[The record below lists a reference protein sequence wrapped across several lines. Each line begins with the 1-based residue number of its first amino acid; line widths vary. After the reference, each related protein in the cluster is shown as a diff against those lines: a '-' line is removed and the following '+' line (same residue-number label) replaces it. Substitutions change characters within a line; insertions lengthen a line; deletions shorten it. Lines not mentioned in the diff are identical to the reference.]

1 MPPKK
6 KIIKDLPTKSDVI
19 NFYELKD
26 VQTFSPVYHNPTF
39 DDIKQPLRHPLYLLI
54 CGTTGS
60 GKTNVLLNIISKMN
74 GTFNMIKI
82 FTQNKQEPLYQY
94 LESKIKKPYLEI
106 YEGLAE
112 LNKMDLDK
120 LEKNQ
125 YLFIYDD
132 QVLEKDQSKIEQMY
146 IRGRKLNI
154 SNIYLS
160 QSYFQTPKIIRK
172 QINYLILKKVSGT
185 RDINSIL
192 KECSMQ
198 VDKQQLQ
205 NMFKFCVQS
214 RDDISNFFLIDL
226 GASEDKRFRKN
237 FSIVLNPNDF

>member
-6 KIIKDLPTKSDVI
+6 KVIKEVPKSDVI

-26 VQTFSPVYHNPTF
+26 VQTFNPVYHNPTF
-39 DDIKQPLRHPLYLLI
+39 DINTQPLKHPLYGLI

-60 GKTNVLLNIISKMN
+60 GKTNILMNIITKMDS
-74 GTFNMIKI
+74 TFNRIKI
-82 FTQNKQEPLYQY
+82 FTQNKNEPLYQY
-94 LESKIKKPYLEI
+94 LESKINKPYLEI
-106 YEGLAE
+106 FEGLSE

-120 LEKNQ
+120 MEKNQ

-132 QVLEKDQSKIEQMY
+132 MCLEKDQSKIEQMY
-146 IRGRKLNI
+146 IRGRKLSI

-192 KECSMQ
+192 RECSIS
-198 VDKQQLQ
+198 VDKNKLQ
-205 NMFKFCVQS
+205 KMFNYCVQS
-214 RDDISNFFLIDL
+214 RDDIVNFFLIDL
-226 GASEDKRFRKN
+226 GASDTMRFRKN
-237 FSIVLNPNDF
+237 FAEVLDANQF